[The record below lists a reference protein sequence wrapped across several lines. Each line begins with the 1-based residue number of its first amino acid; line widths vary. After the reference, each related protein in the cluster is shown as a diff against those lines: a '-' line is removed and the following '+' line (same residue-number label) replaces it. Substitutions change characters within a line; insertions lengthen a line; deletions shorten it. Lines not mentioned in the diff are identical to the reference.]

1 MYFFLSVHPEG
12 NASGRNDGASAMI
25 IMAKEKRP
33 NRVTF
38 LLTDEEME
46 IVSKRMEMLG
56 ITSMSAYIRK
66 MILNGFILTLNMPE
80 LKEMISLQRYTSNNI
95 NQIAKRLNETD
106 RIYTDDMEEIKSNQ
120 KKLWN
125 GINRI
130 LSKLTKVS

>member
-1 MYFFLSVHPEG
+1 MT
-12 NASGRNDGASAMI
+12 
-25 IMAKEKRP
+25 KEKRP

>member
-1 MYFFLSVHPEG
+1 
-12 NASGRNDGASAMI
+12 
-25 IMAKEKRP
+25 MAKEKRP

-106 RIYTDDMEEIKSNQ
+106 RIYTDDMEEIKTNQ

>member
-1 MYFFLSVHPEG
+1 
-12 NASGRNDGASAMI
+12 
-25 IMAKEKRP
+25 MAKEKRP

-46 IVSKRMEMLG
+46 IVSKRMKMLG

>member
-1 MYFFLSVHPEG
+1 
-12 NASGRNDGASAMI
+12 
-25 IMAKEKRP
+25 
-33 NRVTF
+33 
-38 LLTDEEME
+38 
-46 IVSKRMEMLG
+46 
-56 ITSMSAYIRK
+56 MSAYIRK
-66 MILNGFILTLNMPE
+66 MILNGFILTLNIPE

>member
-1 MYFFLSVHPEG
+1 
-12 NASGRNDGASAMI
+12 
-25 IMAKEKRP
+25 MAKEKRP